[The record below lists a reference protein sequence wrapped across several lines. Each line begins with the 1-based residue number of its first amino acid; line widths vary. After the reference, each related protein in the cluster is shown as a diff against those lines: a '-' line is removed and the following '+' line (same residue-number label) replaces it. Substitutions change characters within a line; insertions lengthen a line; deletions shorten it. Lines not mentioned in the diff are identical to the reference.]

1 MIGSEIGRLALS
13 FVCTYG
19 RWCVMV
25 VDGYFEA
32 AMLQLLVLVGLK
44 MMVLET
50 SRDYLSD
57 SVSI

>member
-1 MIGSEIGRLALS
+1 
-13 FVCTYG
+13 V
-19 RWCVMV
+19 CVMV

-32 AMLQLLVLVGLK
+32 AMLQLLVLAGLK